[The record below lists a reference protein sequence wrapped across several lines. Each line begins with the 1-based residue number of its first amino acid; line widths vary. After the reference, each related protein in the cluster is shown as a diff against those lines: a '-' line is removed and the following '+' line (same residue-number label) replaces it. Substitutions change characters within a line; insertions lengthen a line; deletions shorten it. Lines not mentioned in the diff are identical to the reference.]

1 LLEHGGKV
9 MGAFYDELKSA
20 KEENNSL
27 YRLRKSLGEED
38 FKDFMKAMKDP
49 SISGRAI
56 HAALVRRGVN
66 VVGVSTIIGLRK
78 TLNENI

>member
-1 LLEHGGKV
+1 
-9 MGAFYDELKSA
+9 MGDFYDELKSA

-27 YRLRKSLGEED
+27 YRLRKALGEED

-56 HAALVRRGVN
+56 HSALVKRGIKVA
-66 VVGVSTIIGLRK
+66 GVSTILGLRK